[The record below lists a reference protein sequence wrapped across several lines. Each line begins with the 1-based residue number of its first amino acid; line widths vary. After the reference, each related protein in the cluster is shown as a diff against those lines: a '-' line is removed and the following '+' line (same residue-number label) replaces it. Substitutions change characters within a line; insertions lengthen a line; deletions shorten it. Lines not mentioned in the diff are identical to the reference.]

1 MSISTESSEFV
12 IHVPSEYDYRF
23 SQVQH
28 RNEIVKAIVYSN
40 LEQTRKDE
48 FRFFYTDE
56 VNLTEFVTTM
66 SMAKSNISK
75 IP

>member
-1 MSISTESSEFV
+1 
-12 IHVPSEYDYRF
+12 
-23 SQVQH
+23 
-28 RNEIVKAIVYSN
+28 VYSN